1 TNDGSNRAG
10 KRDGVFTDRLR
21 KAAIRLNP
29 KVPESALDDALAKLV
44 EKRQAMSAVAA
55 NHEIDTLIRDGI
67 PVQFENEQGRTE
79 DERVRVIDFQ
89 NPEKNE
95 FLAVD
100 QMWVKGERGFLRPDG
115 LDILTGI

>member
-1 TNDGSNRAG
+1 
-10 KRDGVFTDRLR
+10 
-21 KAAIRLNP
+21 
-29 KVPESALDDALAKLV
+29 
-44 EKRQAMSAVAA
+44 AA

-95 FLAVD
+95 FLAVS
-100 QMWVKGERGFLRPDG
+100 QMWVKGERGFRRPDV
-115 LDILTGI
+115 LLYLNGIPLVFIELKNSNVKMKSAFESNVAWYRSETQQLSLIK